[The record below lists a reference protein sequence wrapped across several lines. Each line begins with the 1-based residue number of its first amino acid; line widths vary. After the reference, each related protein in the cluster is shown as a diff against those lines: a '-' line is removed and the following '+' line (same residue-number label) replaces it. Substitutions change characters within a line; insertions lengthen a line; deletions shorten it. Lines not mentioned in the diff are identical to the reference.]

1 MKRSA
6 MRLYMRVL
14 FPLKIEYLSCTHSSI
29 IGEISMTTYKAK
41 TNLQDSFCQMANH
54 FLESTEH
61 FVNGRVNPGGYY
73 KAIWCRDA
81 SYILRDWFLSGRFQD
96 VMQDLLY
103 IWSHQIRLGGE
114 KIIYGRGSPE
124 MNYLSQ
130 VASRRTQKQFE
141 GALPTTIF
149 YGFSEIY
156 GLNPDIDSTALMV
169 STTSWVF
176 DACLRSGLIL
186 EPSLFPSSHAGE
198 QELKMSSIVSKP
210 LTVMDFVIPKMLRA
224 IDYLKSRDVDGDG
237 LLEQDHNEDW
247 MDTTLRAGKIVYSQ
261 ASWILALS
269 NLSSLLSELER
280 KEEAHILLE
289 LAKRTIQRVEKQLWI
304 EEEGTYID
312 LQESHHQ
319 GGSNRTLTQ
328 DISFYLIAIT
338 ENTFEDVLSIQSKP
352 KIQGLQNSHKPKKT
366 DPRFAIHANCTL
378 DAIKSRI
385 WKDNWPRVAEKTIDP
400 WVLHPN
406 QYHNHTFWPWS
417 TGIEMLARS
426 RFERIEEC
434 NIMLSILTSKDEEDN
449 LRGFYEW
456 VDPTTHTG
464 KGAFPFKTGI
474 SALRTGIF
482 DILYNSDWIQT
493 P

>member
-1 MKRSA
+1 
-6 MRLYMRVL
+6 
-14 FPLKIEYLSCTHSSI
+14 
-29 IGEISMTTYKAK
+29 
-41 TNLQDSFCQMANH
+41 MANH

-61 FVNGRVNPGGYY
+61 FIHGGANPGGYY

-96 VMQDLLY
+96 VMHELLY

-169 STTSWVF
+169 STTSWIF
-176 DACLRSGLIL
+176 DACLRSGVVL
-186 EPSLFPSSHAGE
+186 EPSFSSSPAGG

-210 LTVMDFVIPKMLRA
+210 STVMDFVIPKMLRA
-224 IDYLKSRDVDGDG
+224 IDYLESRDIDGDG

-269 NLSSLLSELER
+269 NLSSLLSELGR
-280 KEEAHILLE
+280 KEEVHRLFE

-312 LQESHHQ
+312 LQEGHHL
-319 GGSNRTLTQ
+319 GDSYRTLTQ
-328 DISFYLIAIT
+328 DISLYLIAIT

-352 KIQGLQNSHKPKKT
+352 KIPGPQNNHKQKTEPK
-366 DPRFAIHANCTL
+366 FAIHANSTL
-378 DAIKSRI
+378 DAIKNRI
-385 WKDNWPRVAEKTIDP
+385 WKDKWPWITEKTMDQ

-434 NIMLSILTSKDEEDN
+434 NTLLSVLTSQDEEDN
-449 LRGFYEW
+449 NLRAFYEW
-456 VDPTTHTG
+456 VDPITHTG

-474 SALRTGIF
+474 SALRIAIF
-482 DILYNSDWIQT
+482 DILCKGDWIRT